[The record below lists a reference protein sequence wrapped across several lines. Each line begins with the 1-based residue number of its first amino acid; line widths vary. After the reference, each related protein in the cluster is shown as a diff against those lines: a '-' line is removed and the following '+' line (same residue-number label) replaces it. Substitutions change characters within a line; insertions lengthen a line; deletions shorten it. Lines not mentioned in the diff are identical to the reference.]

1 MRKRSAQLLVVLV
14 LLLTVGSAALAQKK
28 VLDFLWFTDGIE
40 GEVLKQ
46 IIADYEELHP
56 DIEINIIE
64 VPFQNLRTRLQTMI
78 AGGTPP
84 DLARLVNVG
93 DFAPALLDLT
103 PYLGLEYI
111 EDFVPSTHRNVV
123 IDGKLMAVPMD
134 VTANGIIYNKDYFAQ
149 AGVEV
154 PQTPEEAWTWEE
166 FIDKLQIVVA
176 NSPARFGLAY
186 DFTFHRWL
194 TLLYQAG
201 GQLFTDDWKAI
212 AINSPAGERAIE
224 YFVELHDKN
233 IIPRSIWLGGENPN
247 TLFRAGLTAAHW
259 CGNWMLTNYRDN
271 IDNFEWGVMY
281 MPYEARR
288 SSVLGGKYIAT
299 FKDAKYPE
307 EAVEFIKYFTSQE
320 VNARFCRDSLF
331 ISPRLDNAQL
341 DYEFGAEMF
350 EIFSNELAVS
360 PPVAGSDWA
369 HPFAGRIGD
378 DFREIIV
385 EALQH
390 ELTPRE
396 AVEEMERVGNAILEE
411 YMN

>member
-281 MPYEARR
+281 MPSR
-288 SSVLGGKYIAT
+288 SPALISVGGQHRHLQGCQH
-299 FKDAKYPE
+299 PE

-320 VNARFCRDSLF
+320 VNARFCRDSF
-331 ISPRLDNAQL
+331 ISPLRQCPVGLRV
-341 DYEFGAEMF
+341 GAEMF

-360 PPVAGSDWA
+360 ATGGLDP
-369 HPFAGRIGD
+369 IGPIPS
-378 DFREIIV
+378 RV
-385 EALQH
+385 ELATISGDYRGGLQH
-390 ELTPRE
+390 ELTLAE
-396 AVEEMERVGNAILEE
+396 AVEKMERVGNAILEE

>member
-1 MRKRSAQLLVVLV
+1 MKKLTIKLLVVLLV
-14 LLLTVGSAALAQKK
+14 VSALSVVGMAQKK
-28 VLDFLWFTDGIE
+28 VLDFIWFTDGIE
-40 GEVLKQ
+40 GEVLRQ
-46 IIADYEELHP
+46 IIAEYEELNP
-56 DIEINIIE
+56 DIEINVIE
-64 VPFQNLRTRLQTMI
+64 VPFQNLRTRLQTMV

-93 DFAPALLDLT
+93 DFAPVLLDLT

-111 EDFVPSTHRNVV
+111 EDFVPSTHRNVLV
-123 IDGKLMAVPMD
+123 DGKLMAVPVD

-154 PQTPEEAWTWEE
+154 PSSPEEAWSWDE
-166 FIDKLQIVVA
+166 FVEKLQRVVQ
-176 NSPARFGLAY
+176 NSSARYGLAY

-201 GQLFTDDWKAI
+201 GQLFTDDWTAV
-212 AINSPAGERAIE
+212 AINSPEGERAIE
-224 YFVELHDKN
+224 YFVELHDKG

-271 IDNFEWGVMY
+271 ITDFEWDVMY
-281 MPYEARR
+281 MPYGKQR
-288 SSVLGGKYIAT
+288 SSVLGGKYIAS
-299 FKDAKYPE
+299 FKDAKYPD
-307 EAVEFIKYFTSQE
+307 EAVDFIEYFTSRQ
-320 VNARFCRDSLF
+320 VNAQFNQNSLF
-331 ISPRLDNAQL
+331 ISPRLDNAKL
-341 DYEFGAEMF
+341 NYEFGAEMF
-350 EIFSNELAVS
+350 EVFSNELAVS

-378 DFREIIV
+378 DFRDIIV

-396 AVEEMERVGNAILEE
+396 AVEKMERVGNAILKE